1 MRYGV
6 VVTTGDP
13 RTIVELAIEAEDAGW
28 DGVFYF
34 DAIAIGSMELYDPW
48 VVLAAIAER
57 TDQGA
62 DRRDPNATLQ
72 TSALEAGAGAMTLDR
87 LSGGRLVLPV
97 GLGTLDD
104 AAFGNVGEPTDART
118 RAELL
123 DEALDIL
130 EGLWS
135 GQPFAYAGQHYRFG
149 EMTFLP
155 TPVQRPRIPI
165 WVARCV
171 ATRALD
177 APSPSLGRIFLAHDA
192 NGRLIN
198 LTPEHVRAIADY
210 VARERPSVAG
220 QLSRVRYRRGGDHA
234 CRLTGVPRPPWL
246 ISGPRPVQRGGRR
259 RRGRAQLWR
268 RSVNGFVQDRRV
280 LGDNRTGRGESF
292 TTWPSCAPVR
302 YG

>member
-57 TDQGA
+57 TDRVRIGA
-62 DRRDPNATLQ
+62 ILTPPSRRRPWKLAR
-72 TSALEAGAGAMTLDR
+72 EAMTLDR
-87 LSGGRLVLPV
+87 LSGGRLDLPV

-155 TPVQRPRIPI
+155 TRSNGRGSRSGSPVRGRAS
-165 WVARCV
+165 ARC
-171 ATRALD
+171 AEPFGGRD
-177 APSPSLGRIFLAHDA
+177 PSLAHDA

-220 QLSRVRYRRGGDHA
+220 Q
-234 CRLTGVPRPPWL
+234 RPFDIVAEGTTPADDPGAAAAVVN
-246 ISGPRPVQRGGRR
+246 SGPRPVQRGGRR

-268 RSVNGFVQDRRV
+268 RSVDGSVQDRRV

-292 TTWPSCAPVR
+292 TTWPSCAPMR